1 MYKDKTKQK
10 EAAKERKR
18 RQRAKGVTSVE
29 GVTAME
35 AKGVTYPHIIDKL
48 TDPAWRAHLEK
59 VCEGFARREDLKA
72 CTYLGG
78 VPLTIVCDWL
88 ECTS

>member
-10 EAAKERKR
+10 EANKKAAKKH
-18 RQRAKGVTSVE
+18 RAKGMTQGMTEE
-29 GVTAME
+29 GMTQQGM
-35 AKGVTYPHIIDKL
+35 TYPHIIDKL

>member
-1 MYKDKTKQK
+1 MGLTKEQKKDYQRDYM
-10 EAAKERKR
+10 RKKR
-18 RQRAKGVTSVE
+18 SNKGSNIE
-29 GVTAME
+29 GSNKV
-35 AKGVTYPHIIDKL
+35 GLTYPHIIDKL

-59 VCEGFARREDLKA
+59 VCEGFSRREDLKA

>member
-1 MYKDKTKQK
+1 MGLTKEQKKDYQRDYM
-10 EAAKERKR
+10 RKKR
-18 RQRAKGVTSVE
+18 SNKGSNIE
-29 GVTAME
+29 GSNKV
-35 AKGVTYPHIIDKL
+35 GLTYPHIIDKL